1 MGVPPPGTSSWS
13 GRVEGAVSGLSQD
26 GAFSTEYHG
35 RRGEARKE
43 GFLVFFL
50 FVFFIEL

>member
-1 MGVPPPGTSSWS
+1 MGVPPPGASSWS

-35 RRGEARKE
+35 RRGEARRE
-43 GFLVFFL
+43 GFFF
-50 FVFFIEL
+50 FFSFKYN

>member
-26 GAFSTEYHG
+26 GAFSTEYYG
-35 RRGEARKE
+35 RRREARKE
-43 GFLVFFL
+43 GFLF
-50 FVFFIEL
+50 FVFVCFFH